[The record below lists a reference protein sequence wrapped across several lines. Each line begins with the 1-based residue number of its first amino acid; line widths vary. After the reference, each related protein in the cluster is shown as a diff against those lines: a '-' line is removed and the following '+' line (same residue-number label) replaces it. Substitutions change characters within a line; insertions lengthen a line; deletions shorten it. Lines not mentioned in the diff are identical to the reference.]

1 MILVS
6 HRSPLI
12 QRLRELNKI
21 NYFIYYTHNYV
32 PMESAPQPH
41 SHMNTLPLYCLN
53 DIYNIFQT
61 YPWGSLLLLCEG
73 PLMCCSYSHASR
85 PKPILEASILSMGHS
100 ELKEIYVQ
108 KGQIWLD
115 IHFHGQ
121 TLAIFWEVTTFL
133 RPSQLFV
140 LDAATA
146 YVCQTCHILHA
157 WPCC

>member
-41 SHMNTLPLYCLN
+41 SHMNTLRLYCLN
-53 DIYNIFQT
+53 DTYNIFRT
-61 YPWGSLLLLCEG
+61 FPWGSSPLLCKG
-73 PLMCCSYSHASR
+73 PRMCCSYSHAGR
-85 PKPILEASILSMGHS
+85 PKPFLEALVSSPGHS
-100 ELKEIYVQ
+100 EVKENRVQ
-108 KGQIWLD
+108 KEQRWLD
-115 IHFHGQ
+115 SHSYGP
-121 TLAIFWEVTTFL
+121 TLAAFWEVTAFL
-133 RPSQLFV
+133 TPSQLFV
-140 LDAATA
+140 RDAATT

-157 WPCC
+157 WPWC